1 MKKFI
6 SMFLAVA
13 MCMSLCV
20 NFAFA
25 SNLEITKNEP
35 ELYLIETNEETIQV
49 DDGEGNLVDVTIIE
63 NIYSSN
69 KNAVTQSLT
78 PTEELGERRSYTIR
92 ISNLAM
98 GAPGVVTGVSTLAE
112 LKVAEKAAEIVSK
125 AVAAKL
131 GANFLPGVNIASWLL
146 TIVSFVNAACGY
158 NGIEVEIELE
168 YKGIFWH
175 RENRYTYGWYPDG
188 VNVCAY

>member
-13 MCMSLCV
+13 MGMSLCV

-63 NIYSSN
+63 NIYSPN
-69 KNAVTQSLT
+69 KNAATQSLT

-175 RENRYTYGWYPDG
+175 RENRYTYG
-188 VNVCAY
+188 

>member
-49 DDGEGNLVDVTIIE
+49 DDGE
-63 NIYSSN
+63 
-69 KNAVTQSLT
+69 
-78 PTEELGERRSYTIR
+78 
-92 ISNLAM
+92 
-98 GAPGVVTGVSTLAE
+98 
-112 LKVAEKAAEIVSK
+112 
-125 AVAAKL
+125 
-131 GANFLPGVNIASWLL
+131 
-146 TIVSFVNAACGY
+146 
-158 NGIEVEIELE
+158 
-168 YKGIFWH
+168 
-175 RENRYTYGWYPDG
+175 
-188 VNVCAY
+188 